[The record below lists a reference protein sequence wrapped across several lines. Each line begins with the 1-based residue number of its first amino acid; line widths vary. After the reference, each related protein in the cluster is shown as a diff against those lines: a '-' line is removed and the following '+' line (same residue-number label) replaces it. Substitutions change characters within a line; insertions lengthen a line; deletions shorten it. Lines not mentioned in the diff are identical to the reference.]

1 MKLTP
6 DTLFDVSGIRARIH
20 ILPERLPFLIGRD
33 VAEIYGTE
41 YRRLTE
47 AVRRNPERFP
57 SDFAFHLEP
66 EEAERL
72 PQNAATSPGKRVDVR
87 PFVFTHIGAYALSGV
102 LKTQVAAQMS
112 VVIHRAFAEQEAR
125 AVREAK
131 RMLLKLRTDISKKPI
146 YTWIKNYVEAGFSF
160 EQLWRD
166 TNYSRP
172 KLEQAAREMLAQ
184 GLIPHLPAGMQPDL
198 FDQV

>member
-1 MKLTP
+1 MTSP
-6 DTLFDVSGIRARIH
+6 ETLFDVSGIRARIH
-20 ILPERLPFLIGRD
+20 ILPERLPFLTGGD

-47 AVRRNPERFP
+47 AVKRNRERFP

-66 EEAERL
+66 QEAERL
-72 PQNAATSPGKRVDVR
+72 PQNAATSPGKRADLR
-87 PFVFTHIGAYALSGV
+87 PLVFTHIGAYALSGV
-102 LKTQVAAQMS
+102 LKTPVAAQMS

-125 AVREAK
+125 ALREAK
-131 RMLLKLRTDISKKPI
+131 RMLLKLRTEVGRKPI
-146 YTWIKNYVEAGFSF
+146 YVWIKNYVEAGFSF

-172 KLEQAAREMLAQ
+172 KLEVAAREMLAQ
-184 GLIPHLPAGMQPDL
+184 GLIPHLPSGMQPGL
-198 FDQV
+198 FDNV